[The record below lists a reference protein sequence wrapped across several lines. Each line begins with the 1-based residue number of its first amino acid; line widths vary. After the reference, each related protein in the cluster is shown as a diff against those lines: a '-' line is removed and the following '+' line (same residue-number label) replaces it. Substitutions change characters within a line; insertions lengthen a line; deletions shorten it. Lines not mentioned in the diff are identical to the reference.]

1 MTTAYLDAQF
11 DAAGDRYARLLR
23 RYGSTTHE
31 AVDEL
36 TWRAH
41 TAPAERL
48 SIPAQIEELRG
59 AYTALLVADSARRQA
74 GACGDNVLA
83 ACQIAMIRR
92 DFARIEA
99 IAATLLSQ

>member
-11 DAAGDRYARLLR
+11 DAAGNRYARLLR

-41 TAPAERL
+41 TAPAEDRL
-48 SIPAQIEELRG
+48 SIPAQIDELRG
-59 AYTALLVADSARRQA
+59 AYAALLVADSARRQA

-99 IAATLLSQ
+99 IAAALL